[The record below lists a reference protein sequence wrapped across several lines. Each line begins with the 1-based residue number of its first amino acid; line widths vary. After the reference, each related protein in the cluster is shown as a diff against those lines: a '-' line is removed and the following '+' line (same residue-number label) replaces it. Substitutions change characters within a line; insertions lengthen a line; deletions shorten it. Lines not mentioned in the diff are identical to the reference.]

1 VRQNIPDNTI
11 SHGLLVHKLK
21 FREDGLDPG
30 IISMFES
37 LFDGI
42 AILVYQSVTGDRWQ
56 VV

>member
-42 AILVYQSVTGDRWQ
+42 AILVYQSQQ
-56 VV
+56 VSYAQE

>member
-21 FREDGLDPG
+21 FRVDGLDPG

-42 AILVYQSVTGDRWQ
+42 AILVYQSQQ
-56 VV
+56 VSYAQE